1 MLVEGLLWVLMIGV
15 ALLYGALGS
24 SPGPLPLAL
33 LVSLSAVATW
43 CPPPVSASATGAT
56 MATAAAAIVTGNG
69 PLTPDQVLA
78 FLPSLVAA
86 WLLGSGLL
94 LNRARWSSLKE
105 QAARLAR
112 EQAEP
117 TRLALEQEQARLARK
132 LHDIISHTLSVIV
145 AQAAAPNA

>member
-1 MLVEGLLWVLMIGV
+1 
-15 ALLYGALGS
+15 
-24 SPGPLPLAL
+24 
-33 LVSLSAVATW
+33 
-43 CPPPVSASATGAT
+43 
-56 MATAAAAIVTGNG
+56 
-69 PLTPDQVLA
+69 
-78 FLPSLVAA
+78 
-86 WLLGSGLL
+86 LLGSGLL